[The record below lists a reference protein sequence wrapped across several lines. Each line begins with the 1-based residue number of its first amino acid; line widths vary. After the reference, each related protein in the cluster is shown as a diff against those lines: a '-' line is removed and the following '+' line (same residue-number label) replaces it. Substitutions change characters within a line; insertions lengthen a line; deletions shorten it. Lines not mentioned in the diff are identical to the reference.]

1 MNNTVDIV
9 TPNTIAKYFLVKS
22 RDDGDLVSPL
32 KIQKLVYYAYVWFLV
47 NKNKK
52 LFNEKIEAWPN
63 GPVIPSL
70 YKQLKRYGS
79 SPINVEEFTKV
90 KDENEYNNL
99 TNLIPKNVR
108 DLLDKV
114 YSKYMTLTPFE
125 LVMLTHS
132 EKPWKE
138 ARKGLLP
145 TQKSNNE
152 IQDKDIL
159 FQFK

>member
-108 DLLDKV
+108 NLLDKV

-152 IQDKDIL
+152 INDKDIL